1 MTEAPAEG
9 RVVLGRRD
17 PTTMVGFQWT
27 GAEPEGLSEPEH
39 AEMLGAV
46 WEGDELV
53 TYNLGHLL
61 HRFGHDIDG
70 FMEDVD

>member
-1 MTEAPAEG
+1 VSDSAPSE

-17 PTTMVGFQWT
+17 ETTMVGFQWT
-27 GAEPEGLSEPEH
+27 GAEPEGLNEPYE
-39 AEMLGAV
+39 AEDLGAT

-53 TYNLGHLL
+53 TYNLGHLV

-70 FMEDVD
+70 YTEDVD

>member
-1 MTEAPAEG
+1 MSDSSSPA

-17 PTTMVGFQWT
+17 DTTMVGFQWT
-27 GAEPEGLSEPEH
+27 GAEPEGLYEPYE
-39 AEMLGAV
+39 AESLGAV

-53 TYNLGHLL
+53 TYNLGHLV

-70 FMEDVD
+70 YTEDVD